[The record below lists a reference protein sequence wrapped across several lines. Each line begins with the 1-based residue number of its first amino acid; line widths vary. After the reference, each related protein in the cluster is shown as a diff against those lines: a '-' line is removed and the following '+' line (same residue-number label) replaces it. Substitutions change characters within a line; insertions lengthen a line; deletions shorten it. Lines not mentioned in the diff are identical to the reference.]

1 MSATS
6 ENREGDFIPMFFRP
20 PKALA
25 VLSAPVSAYVEATNN
40 FDPKGLV
47 AKFADDAVVNDQL
60 REY

>member
-1 MSATS
+1 
-6 ENREGDFIPMFFRP
+6 MFFRP
-20 PKALA
+20 PKVLA